1 MSLETVLRSIFSAFF
16 LASVIRICTPIIL
29 PSMGGLF
36 ATAAGTF
43 NMALEG
49 IMLWGAF
56 TGVFVSAYTGNVW
69 LAVLCGIIVG
79 ILVSMILAISHL
91 ELGVDLVLGGLAVN
105 LFSSGGTVF
114 LMYTLIGQKGNTAIL
129 PSLSVPNVN
138 IPLIKDIPILGEIL
152 SGHPV
157 FTYVAFLSVIVAY
170 IVMFRTRFGTHVRA
184 VGENTEAAI
193 AMGINV
199 KKVRYLAIGISGAL
213 AAMGGMSLS
222 MAYLQVFQR
231 DMSAGRGWIALAA
244 VNLGNRHPVGVF
256 IAACIFGL
264 ADALANQFGSLK
276 IPSQLVQ
283 IIPYATTIVALV
295 VYALRERQAAV
306 TRMKKYQQQAY
317 YEETGASRSA
327 GK

>member
-69 LAVLCGIIVG
+69 LAVLCGVIAG
-79 ILVSMILAISHL
+79 ILASMILAVFHL
-91 ELGVDLVLGGLAVN
+91 EFGVDLVLGGLAVN
-105 LFSSGGTVF
+105 LFSSGGTIF
-114 LMYTLIGQKGNTAIL
+114 LMYTLIGEKGNTSTL
-129 PSLSVPNVN
+129 QSLSVPNVH

-157 FTYVAFLSVIVAY
+157 FTYIAILSILVAY

-184 VGENTEAAI
+184 VGQNTEAAI
-193 AMGINV
+193 TLGINV
-199 KKVRYLAIGISGAL
+199 KKIRYLAIGISGAL
-213 AAMGGMSLS
+213 AALGGMSLS
-222 MAYLQVFQR
+222 MAYLQMFQR

-244 VNLGNRHPVGVF
+244 VNLGNRHPLGV
-256 IAACIFGL
+256 AAAAVVFGL

-276 IPSQLVQ
+276 VPSQLVQ
-283 IIPYATTIVALV
+283 IIPYATTVVALA
-295 VYALRERQAAV
+295 VYAIQQKRAAI
-306 TRMKKYQQQAY
+306 TRMKKYQQAHFD
-317 YEETGASRSA
+317 EVKTHEGAA
-327 GK
+327 E

>member
-1 MSLETVLRSIFSAFF
+1 MSLETVIRSIFSAFF

-69 LAVLCGIIVG
+69 LAVLCGLIAGIVA
-79 ILVSMILAISHL
+79 SMILAVFHL
-91 ELGVDLVLGGLAVN
+91 EFGVDLVLGGLAVN

-114 LMYTLIGQKGNTAIL
+114 LMSTIIGEKGNTSTL
-129 PSLSVPNVN
+129 PSLSVPNVS
-138 IPLIKDIPILGEIL
+138 IPIIKDIPILGEIL

-157 FTYVAFLSVIVAY
+157 FTYVAFLAVIAAY
-170 IVMFRTRFGTHVRA
+170 IIMFRTRFGTHVRA

-193 AMGINV
+193 TLGINV

-213 AAMGGMSLS
+213 AALGGMSLS
-222 MAYLQVFQR
+222 MAYLQMFQR

-244 VNLGNRHPVGVF
+244 VNLGNRHPIGVF
-256 IAACIFGL
+256 VAAVVFGL
-264 ADALANQFGSLK
+264 ADALANQFGSLN

-283 IIPYATTIVALV
+283 IIPYATTIIALA
-295 VYALRERQAAV
+295 VYAIQQRQAAIA
-306 TRMKKYQQQAY
+306 RMKKYQEAHFD
-317 YEETGASRSA
+317 EEKTKSNPVAS
-327 GK
+327 

>member
-69 LAVLCGIIVG
+69 LAVLCGLIAG
-79 ILVSMILAISHL
+79 ILASMILAVFHL
-91 ELGVDLVLGGLAVN
+91 EFGVDLVLGGLAVN
-105 LFSSGGTVF
+105 LFSSGGTIF
-114 LMYTLIGQKGNTAIL
+114 LMYTFIGEKGNTSTL
-129 PSLSVPNVN
+129 SSLSVPNIH
-138 IPLIKDIPILGEIL
+138 IPLIKDIPVLGEIL

-157 FTYVAFLSVIVAY
+157 FTYIAILAVIVAY
-170 IVMFRTRFGTHVRA
+170 IVMYRTRFGTHVRA
-184 VGENTEAAI
+184 VGQNTEAAI
-193 AMGINV
+193 TLGINV
-199 KKVRYLAIGISGAL
+199 KKIRYLAIGISGAL
-213 AAMGGMSLS
+213 AALGGMSLS
-222 MAYLQVFQR
+222 MAYLQMFQR

-244 VNLGNRHPVGVF
+244 VNLGNRHPLGV
-256 IAACIFGL
+256 AAAAVVFGL

-276 IPSQLVQ
+276 VPSQLVQ
-283 IIPYATTIVALV
+283 IIPYATTIAALV
-295 VYALRERQAAV
+295 VYAVQQKQAAIKR
-306 TRMKKYQQQAY
+306 TKKYQQAHF
-317 YEETGASRSA
+317 EEVKTHTGVTE
-327 GK
+327 

>member
-69 LAVLCGIIVG
+69 LAVLAGLIAG
-79 ILVSMILAISHL
+79 ILASMILAVFHL
-91 ELGVDLVLGGLAVN
+91 EFGVDLVLGGLAVN
-105 LFSSGGTVF
+105 LFSSGGTIF
-114 LMYTLIGQKGNTAIL
+114 LMYTFIGQKGNTSIL
-129 PSLSVPNVN
+129 PSLSVPNVH

-157 FTYVAFLSVIVAY
+157 FTYIAILAVIVAY

-184 VGENTEAAI
+184 VGQNTEAAI
-193 AMGINV
+193 TLGINV
-199 KKVRYLAIGISGAL
+199 KKIRYLAIGISGAL
-213 AAMGGMSLS
+213 AALGGMSLS
-222 MAYLQVFQR
+222 MAYLQMFQR

-244 VNLGNRHPVGVF
+244 VNLGNRHPLGV
-256 IAACIFGL
+256 AAAAVVFGL

-276 IPSQLVQ
+276 VPSQLVQ

-295 VYALRERQAAV
+295 VYAVQQKQAAI
-306 TRMKKYQQQAY
+306 TRMKKYQQAHF
-317 YEETGASRSA
+317 EETKTQEGTPE
-327 GK
+327 

>member
-1 MSLETVLRSIFSAFF
+1 MSLELVIRSIFSTFF

-29 PSMGGLF
+29 PAMGGLF

-69 LAVLCGIIVG
+69 LAVLCGILVG
-79 ILVSMILAISHL
+79 ILVSMILAVFHL
-91 ELGVDLVLGGLAVN
+91 EYGVNLVLGGLAIN

-114 LMYTLIGQKGNTAIL
+114 LMYTLIGEKGNTSIL
-129 PSLSVPNVN
+129 PSLSVPNVA
-138 IPLIKDIPILGEIL
+138 IPIIKDIPILGEIL

-157 FTYVAFLSVIVAY
+157 FTYLAFFMVFVAY

-184 VGENTEAAI
+184 VGENPEAATTL
-193 AMGINV
+193 GINV
-199 KKVRYLAIGISGAL
+199 KKVRYFAIGISGAL
-213 AAMGGMSLS
+213 SALGGMSLS
-222 MAYLQVFQR
+222 MAYLQMFQR

-244 VNLGNRHPVGVF
+244 VNLGARHPIGTL
-256 IAACIFGL
+256 AAAMIFGL
-264 ADALANQFGSLK
+264 ADAVANQLGSLN

-283 IIPYATTIVALV
+283 IIPYATTIIALA
-295 VYALRERQAAV
+295 VYAVQQKTAAIA
-306 TRMKKYQQQAY
+306 RMKKFQEAHF
-317 YEETGASRSA
+317 EDIKAHGETAD
-327 GK
+327 

>member
-56 TGVFVSAYTGNVW
+56 TGVFVSAYTGSVW
-69 LAVLCGIIVG
+69 LAVLCGLIAG
-79 ILVSMILAISHL
+79 ILASMILAVFHL
-91 ELGVDLVLGGLAVN
+91 EFGVDLVLGGLAVN
-105 LFSSGGTVF
+105 LFSSGGTIF
-114 LMYTLIGQKGNTAIL
+114 LMYTLIGEKGNTSTL
-129 PSLSVPNVN
+129 PSLSVPNVH

-157 FTYVAFLSVIVAY
+157 FTYVAIVAIIVAY
-170 IVMFRTRFGTHVRA
+170 IVMYRTRFGTHVRA
-184 VGENTEAAI
+184 VGENTNAAI
-193 AMGINV
+193 TLGINV
-199 KKVRYLAIGISGAL
+199 KKIRYLAIGISGAL
-213 AAMGGMSLS
+213 AALGGMSLS
-222 MAYLQVFQR
+222 MAYLQMFQR

-244 VNLGNRHPVGVF
+244 VNLGRRHPLGV
-256 IAACIFGL
+256 AAAAVVFGL
-264 ADALANQFGSLK
+264 ADALANQFGSLN

-295 VYALRERQAAV
+295 VYALQQKQAAIA
-306 TRMKKYQQQAY
+306 RMKKYQQAHF
-317 YEETGASRSA
+317 EEVKAHDGAA
-327 GK
+327 E

>member
-69 LAVLCGIIVG
+69 LAVLCGVIAG
-79 ILVSMILAISHL
+79 ILASMILAVFHL
-91 ELGVDLVLGGLAVN
+91 EFGVDLVLGGLAVN

-114 LMYTLIGQKGNTAIL
+114 LMYTLIGEKGNTSTL
-129 PSLSVPNVN
+129 QSLSVPNVH
-138 IPLIKDIPILGEIL
+138 IPLLKDIPILGEIL

-157 FTYVAFLSVIVAY
+157 FTYIAILSIIVAY

-184 VGENTEAAI
+184 VGQNTEAAI
-193 AMGINV
+193 TLGINV
-199 KKVRYLAIGISGAL
+199 KKIRYLAIGISGAL
-213 AAMGGMSLS
+213 AALGGMSLS
-222 MAYLQVFQR
+222 MAYLQMFQR

-244 VNLGNRHPVGVF
+244 VNLGNRHPLGV
-256 IAACIFGL
+256 AAAAVVFGL

-276 IPSQLVQ
+276 VPSQLVQ
-283 IIPYATTIVALV
+283 IIPYATTVVALA
-295 VYALRERQAAV
+295 VYAIQQKRAAI
-306 TRMKKYQQQAY
+306 TRMKKYQQAHFD
-317 YEETGASRSA
+317 EAKTHEGSA
-327 GK
+327 E

>member
-69 LAVLCGIIVG
+69 IAVLCGVIAG
-79 ILVSMILAISHL
+79 ILASMILAVFHL
-91 ELGVDLVLGGLAVN
+91 EFGVDLVLGGLAVN
-105 LFSSGGTVF
+105 LFSSGGTIF
-114 LMYTLIGQKGNTAIL
+114 LMYTLIGEKGNTSTL
-129 PSLSVPNVN
+129 PSLSVPNVH
-138 IPLIKDIPILGEIL
+138 IPLLKDIPVLGQIL

-157 FTYVAFLSVIVAY
+157 FTYIAILAIIVAY
-170 IVMFRTRFGTHVRA
+170 IVMYRTRFGTHVRA
-184 VGENTEAAI
+184 VGQNTEAAI
-193 AMGINV
+193 TLGINV
-199 KKVRYLAIGISGAL
+199 KKIRYLAIGISGAL
-213 AAMGGMSLS
+213 AALGGMSLS
-222 MAYLQVFQR
+222 MAYLQMFQR

-244 VNLGNRHPVGVF
+244 VNLGNRHPLGV
-256 IAACIFGL
+256 AAAAVVFGL

-276 IPSQLVQ
+276 VPSQLVQ

-295 VYALRERQAAV
+295 VYAVQQKRSAI
-306 TRMKKYQQQAY
+306 TRMKKYQQAHF
-317 YEETGASRSA
+317 EEIKTHEGISE
-327 GK
+327 

>member
-69 LAVLCGIIVG
+69 LAVLCGLIAG
-79 ILVSMILAISHL
+79 ILASMILAVFHL
-91 ELGVDLVLGGLAVN
+91 EFGVDLVLGGLAVN
-105 LFSSGGTVF
+105 LFSSGGTIF
-114 LMYTLIGQKGNTAIL
+114 LMYTLIGEKGNTSTL
-129 PSLSVPNVN
+129 PSLSVPNVH
-138 IPLIKDIPILGEIL
+138 IPLIKDIPVLGEIL

-157 FTYVAFLSVIVAY
+157 FTYIAILAIIVAY
-170 IVMFRTRFGTHVRA
+170 IVMYRTRFGTHVRA
-184 VGENTEAAI
+184 VGQNTEAAI
-193 AMGINV
+193 TLGINV
-199 KKVRYLAIGISGAL
+199 KKIRYLAIGISGAL
-213 AAMGGMSLS
+213 AALGGMSLS
-222 MAYLQVFQR
+222 MAYLQMFQR

-244 VNLGNRHPVGVF
+244 VNLGNRHPLGV
-256 IAACIFGL
+256 AAAAVVFGL

-276 IPSQLVQ
+276 VPSQLVQ

-295 VYALRERQAAV
+295 VYALQQKRAAIA
-306 TRMKKYQQQAY
+306 RMKKYQQAHFD
-317 YEETGASRSA
+317 EVKTHEGAA
-327 GK
+327 N

>member
-69 LAVLCGIIVG
+69 LAVLCGLIAG
-79 ILVSMILAISHL
+79 ILASMILAVFHL
-91 ELGVDLVLGGLAVN
+91 EFGVDLVLGGLAVN
-105 LFSSGGTVF
+105 LFSSGGTIF
-114 LMYTLIGQKGNTAIL
+114 LMYTFIGQKGNTSIL
-129 PSLSVPNVN
+129 PSLSVPNVH

-157 FTYVAFLSVIVAY
+157 FTYIAILAVIVAY

-184 VGENTEAAI
+184 VGQNTEAAI
-193 AMGINV
+193 TLGINV

-213 AAMGGMSLS
+213 AALGGMSLS
-222 MAYLQVFQR
+222 MAYLQMFQR

-244 VNLGNRHPVGVF
+244 VNLGNRHPLGV
-256 IAACIFGL
+256 AAAAVVFGL

-276 IPSQLVQ
+276 VPSQLVQ
-283 IIPYATTIVALV
+283 IIPYATTIIALV
-295 VYALRERQAAV
+295 VYAVQQKQAAIA
-306 TRMKKYQQQAY
+306 RMKKYQQAHF
-317 YEETGASRSA
+317 EEAKTHDGVTE
-327 GK
+327 

>member
-56 TGVFVSAYTGNVW
+56 TGVFVSAYTGSVW
-69 LAVLCGIIVG
+69 LAVLCGVIAG
-79 ILVSMILAISHL
+79 ILASMILAVFHL
-91 ELGVDLVLGGLAVN
+91 EFGVDLVLGGLAVN

-114 LMYTLIGQKGNTAIL
+114 LMYTLIGEKGNTSTL
-129 PSLSVPNVN
+129 PSLSVPNVH
-138 IPLIKDIPILGEIL
+138 IPIIKDIPILGEIL

-157 FTYVAFLSVIVAY
+157 FTYVAILAIIVAY

-193 AMGINV
+193 TLGLNV
-199 KKVRYLAIGISGAL
+199 KKIRYMAIGISGAL
-213 AAMGGMSLS
+213 AALGGMSLS
-222 MAYLQVFQR
+222 MAYLQMFQR

-244 VNLGNRHPVGVF
+244 VNLGNRHPLGV
-256 IAACIFGL
+256 AAAAVVFGL
-264 ADALANQFGSLK
+264 ADALANQFGSLN

-283 IIPYATTIVALV
+283 IIPYATTIIALV
-295 VYALRERQAAV
+295 VYAVQQKQQAIA
-306 TRMKKYQQQAY
+306 RMKKYQQAHF
-317 YEETGASRSA
+317 EEAKAQEGASE
-327 GK
+327 